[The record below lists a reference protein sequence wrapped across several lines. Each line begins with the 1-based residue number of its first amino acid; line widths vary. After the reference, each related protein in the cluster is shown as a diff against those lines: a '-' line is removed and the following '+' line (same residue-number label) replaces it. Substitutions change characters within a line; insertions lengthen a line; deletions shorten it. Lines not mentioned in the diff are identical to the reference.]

1 MKKKEFRLPKVK
13 FYTDGEKE
21 VVATV
26 KFNGKLLRAVAKCN
40 PVDKFDEK
48 VGKNVAYNRV
58 LDKFFR
64 EKYRFLCDEADNYR
78 EIERIISEKV
88 GRTVRGIDETLE
100 GYSLYCG
107 VSVSELVD
115 RFSK

>member
-13 FYTDGEKE
+13 FYTDGAKE
-21 VVATV
+21 VIATV

-40 PVDKFDEK
+40 PDDKFDEE
-48 VGKNVAYNRV
+48 VGKNIAYNRV

-64 EKYRFLCDEADNYR
+64 EKYRYLCEEADDFR
-78 EIERIISEKV
+78 EMSRYISDRLGK
-88 GRTVRGIDETLE
+88 TVRGIDETLE
-100 GYSLYCG
+100 GYSLHCG